1 MGRGR
6 STSSLVPRQPTTEQ
20 KRPRGRSTAAEL
32 PEDASLLTGLAPEQR
47 RRLGCYFTPM
57 PLAELMAD
65 WVLEARGDGGG
76 AYIDPAAGSG
86 RLLQAVG
93 QRLREAPAGS
103 GSAGVELARSLV
115 GIERVPELA
124 HYANRRLR
132 HSLGLS
138 RDVCR
143 VDDALALLRAGV
155 RRQRLGRASFQGVVA
170 NPPYVREKNHK
181 SLFRALLQREPAWVE
196 HFRPR
201 QDLQRLFL
209 ILGLELL
216 APAGHLVYLVNPYWL
231 HSDGAQALRE
241 HVRQRARVACMV
253 DFGELRLFPDA
264 VGQHNLLI
272 HLVDRRGAGVDAAEP
287 TLYVRVRG
295 MPEGGLRRLCEVLR
309 RLHRGE
315 RLASRHL
322 EARWGRQP
330 APRGRRGRWHWPSD
344 DDAML
349 ARMADSNVVLGDL
362 FETHQGVVSGADK
375 VTRRHLSHLAA
386 AVSLGQGIFVLRR
399 DEVEALQL
407 NAFERALV
415 RPLYRARDIRPLAIE
430 PSDRAILYLHRG
442 VEASRCPNLLAHLA
456 RFRPILER
464 RRECRQGTIPWYELH
479 WPRAPSLF
487 DRPRLVTPRRSQAPR
502 FAVGLE
508 GHCEQ
513 SDIALVT
520 CPSDDARRL
529 TGLAVLLNS
538 SPIALWCRHR
548 GKHKGRVREFFG
560 RALEEIP
567 LPAGVGENPTVW
579 YELAELA
586 GDPRADEVVAS
597 LYGLPAAAAR
607 P

>member
-1 MGRGR
+1 
-6 STSSLVPRQPTTEQ
+6 L
-20 KRPRGRSTAAEL
+20 RGRSTATEL
-32 PEDASLLTGLAPEQR
+32 PEDASLLTALAPEQR

-57 PLAELMAD
+57 PLAELMAE
-65 WVLEARGDGGG
+65 WVLEARSDGGEG
-76 AYIDPAAGSG
+76 VRDAYIDPAAGSG

-93 QRLREAPAGS
+93 QRLREPPGARGS
-103 GSAGVELARSLV
+103 VGTELAERLV

-124 HYANRRLR
+124 RYTNRRLR
-132 HSLGLS
+132 DSLGLS
-138 RDVCR
+138 RDVCH
-143 VDDALALLRAGV
+143 VDDALALFRASV
-155 RRQRLGRASFQGVVA
+155 RRQRLGRASFEGVVA
-170 NPPYVREKNHK
+170 NPPYVREKSHK
-181 SLFRALLQREPAWVE
+181 ALFRAVLEREPAWAE

-241 HVRQRARVACMV
+241 RVRRRARVACMV
-253 DFGELRLFPDA
+253 DFGELRIFPDA

-272 HLVDRRGAGVDAAEP
+272 HLVDHRGSGPDTAEP

-295 MPEGGLRRLCEVLR
+295 MPEGGLRRLCELLR
-309 RLHRGE
+309 RLRRGE
-315 RLASRHL
+315 PVARRHL
-322 EARWGRQP
+322 EARWEREP
-330 APRGRRGRWHWPSD
+330 PPRGRRGRWHWPSKN
-344 DDAML
+344 DALL
-349 ARMADSNVVLGDL
+349 AQMEDTEVVLGDL

-375 VTRRHLSHLAA
+375 VTRRHLSHLADD
-386 AVSLGQGIFVLRR
+386 VSLGQGIFVLRR
-399 DEVEALQL
+399 DEVDALDL

-415 RPLYRARDIRPLAIE
+415 RPLYRARHIRALAIE
-430 PSDRAILYLHRG
+430 PAERAILYLYRG

-502 FAVGLE
+502 FAMGLA

-513 SDIALVT
+513 SDIALIT

-538 SPIALWCRHR
+538 APVALWCRHR
-548 GKHKGRVREFFG
+548 GKHKGRVRELFG

-567 LPAGVGENPTVW
+567 LPAGVRESPTVW
-579 YELAELA
+579 YELAALA
-586 GDPRADEVVAS
+586 GDPRVDEVVAS
-597 LYGLPAAAAR
+597 LYGLPAPTTR